1 MGLQE
6 QLSYAFGVLG
16 AQAAAARR
24 ERGPGAA
31 LGVLTKALPM
41 IGSELLGT
49 VSMVPY
55 GVRAARARRR
65 AAREGRLL
73 ERRYGPKEKN
83 VMDVYLPPG
92 HVMGATATGDALA
105 RRRGDGGP
113 PIVLFVPGGIWVN
126 CDAWQY
132 SVLASRLA
140 GEGSIAAVMEYT
152 TYPTALADEMSREVG
167 AALDW
172 LQRHSASLGAS
183 PDRVMLMAHS
193 AGCQLAATE
202 ILRRALLHAQAP
214 GRADARAQAPLEQRA
229 DADRGGSV
237 IDAETGGGA
246 LPRQPTLFVGM
257 SGVYDIHAHFE
268 HELSRGVAHVS
279 TMKPACGG
287 HEGFDD
293 ASPAIRMRKLAE
305 EDSAP
310 AVALR
315 EALCLALPRT
325 VLLSST
331 ADVVVPPTASE
342 RLADAY
348 QCVGAAP
355 KLTHLAYD
363 GICHGDFAVGWDA
376 GAPQC
381 GGAAALAEEPLLVDA
396 RRTRLAR
403 ARRDALCGGVQTA
416 RAAAHEESAKAADA
430 DKTLAPVEDVLA
442 IVLGSTPVS
451 AVPPG
456 RINARSANAST
467 EPATARASTASGRT
481 SPAAAMV
488 RVEGAECQL
497 PIAFGT
503 VAFYMG
509 KKATENNSHKWT
521 VYLRGAGGEDVDLS
535 HVVSKVVF
543 GLHPSFKQPQ
553 RGAGAARKRACV
565 GDPVARHTKRMIE
578 SPPYEVTEMGWGEF
592 EITIT
597 VHFHA
602 DANEKPLE
610 LTHALKLYED
620 GFQQGAAQS
629 TKKPVV
635 SEKYDEVVFLHPEET
650 FHSRMENHVPVPL
663 ANPSSLSAHFPEH
676 VDRDELVLIDD
687 ARRKIAEQKAEL
699 EQQIEAV
706 DAEVR
711 KIKGVV

>member
-172 LQRHSASLGAS
+172 LQKHSVSLGAS

-229 DADRGGSV
+229 DADRDGSV
-237 IDAETGGGA
+237 IDAETGGG
-246 LPRQPTLFVGM
+246 RC
-257 SGVYDIHAHFE
+257 
-268 HELSRGVAHVS
+268 RG
-279 TMKPACGG
+279 
-287 HEGFDD
+287 
-293 ASPAIRMRKLAE
+293 SPHCS
-305 EDSAP
+305 SA
-310 AVALR
+310 
-315 EALCLALPRT
+315 
-325 VLLSST
+325 
-331 ADVVVPPTASE
+331 
-342 RLADAY
+342 
-348 QCVGAAP
+348 
-355 KLTHLAYD
+355 
-363 GICHGDFAVGWDA
+363 
-376 GAPQC
+376 
-381 GGAAALAEEPLLVDA
+381 
-396 RRTRLAR
+396 
-403 ARRDALCGGVQTA
+403 
-416 RAAAHEESAKAADA
+416 
-430 DKTLAPVEDVLA
+430 
-442 IVLGSTPVS
+442 
-451 AVPPG
+451 
-456 RINARSANAST
+456 
-467 EPATARASTASGRT
+467 
-481 SPAAAMV
+481 
-488 RVEGAECQL
+488 
-497 PIAFGT
+497 
-503 VAFYMG
+503 
-509 KKATENNSHKWT
+509 
-521 VYLRGAGGEDVDLS
+521 
-535 HVVSKVVF
+535 
-543 GLHPSFKQPQ
+543 
-553 RGAGAARKRACV
+553 
-565 GDPVARHTKRMIE
+565 
-578 SPPYEVTEMGWGEF
+578 
-592 EITIT
+592 
-597 VHFHA
+597 
-602 DANEKPLE
+602 
-610 LTHALKLYED
+610 
-620 GFQQGAAQS
+620 
-629 TKKPVV
+629 
-635 SEKYDEVVFLHPEET
+635 
-650 FHSRMENHVPVPL
+650 
-663 ANPSSLSAHFPEH
+663 
-676 VDRDELVLIDD
+676 
-687 ARRKIAEQKAEL
+687 
-699 EQQIEAV
+699 
-706 DAEVR
+706 
-711 KIKGVV
+711 

>member
-172 LQRHSASLGAS
+172 LQKHSASLGAS

-229 DADRGGSV
+229 DADRDGSV

-293 ASPAIRMRKLAE
+293 ASPAIRMRKVRAPARADAWALLASSRVPPVACTGDCSPSAVRADRRLPLASSLLRARQLAE

-467 EPATARASTASGRT
+467 EPATARASTASG
-481 SPAAAMV
+481 
-488 RVEGAECQL
+488 G
-497 PIAFGT
+497 
-503 VAFYMG
+503 
-509 KKATENNSHKWT
+509 
-521 VYLRGAGGEDVDLS
+521 
-535 HVVSKVVF
+535 
-543 GLHPSFKQPQ
+543 
-553 RGAGAARKRACV
+553 
-565 GDPVARHTKRMIE
+565 
-578 SPPYEVTEMGWGEF
+578 
-592 EITIT
+592 
-597 VHFHA
+597 
-602 DANEKPLE
+602 
-610 LTHALKLYED
+610 
-620 GFQQGAAQS
+620 S
-629 TKKPVV
+629 TDSTP
-635 SEKYDEVVFLHPEET
+635 
-650 FHSRMENHVPVPL
+650 
-663 ANPSSLSAHFPEH
+663 
-676 VDRDELVLIDD
+676 
-687 ARRKIAEQKAEL
+687 
-699 EQQIEAV
+699 
-706 DAEVR
+706 
-711 KIKGVV
+711 